1 VIIILDVDDL
11 ILAFNDLTLL
21 KEKKDNLLKKF
32 KMVNLGEIQYFL
44 KLEINHVL
52 LDLVIYLNQNKY
64 IGSIL
69 KQFGMVTNKPI

>member
-32 KMVNLGEIQYFL
+32 KTVNLGEIQYFL